1 MCSLTVPYF
10 FQDVKYKDVDHANLQ
25 ILFVSPSSDCF
36 SIANIIRF
44 RTKPKRNLSEKLLT

>member
-1 MCSLTVPYF
+1 
-10 FQDVKYKDVDHANLQ
+10 VKYKDVDHANLQ

-44 RTKPKRNLSEKLLT
+44 RTKPKRNPSEKLLT